1 MLPTDIKIKTGKNSG
16 WEIRKAEFS
25 CKFCWW
31 DGERFPFLNFFS
43 FLCMWTFKLQ
53 SSLCQLL
60 SFQRL
65 LELGSPCVMSFA
77 AELCCI
83 EGCWKSRPGTEIQG
97 CEEHS
102 YLVWPCSWVQNLD
115 ENEMWA
121 PENCPKAWKHLPG
134 HGSPGWGSAPVTRH
148 PFPMMQTERT
158 LISDWQTVTG
168 TSPRL
173 PVQAASFCSLAVD
186 SVSSKE
192 SYVPPT

>member
-1 MLPTDIKIKTGKNSG
+1 
-16 WEIRKAEFS
+16 
-25 CKFCWW
+25 
-31 DGERFPFLNFFS
+31 
-43 FLCMWTFKLQ
+43 MWTFKLQ

-83 EGCWKSRPGTEIQG
+83 EGCWKSRPGTETQG

-102 YLVWPCSWVQNLD
+102 YLVWPCRWVQSLD
-115 ENEMWA
+115 ENGMWA

-134 HGSPGWGSAPVTRH
+134 HGSPGWGSAPVTRR
-148 PFPMMQTERT
+148 PFPRMQTERT
-158 LISDWQTVTG
+158 LTPDWQTVTG
-168 TSPRL
+168 TSLRL
-173 PVQAASFCSLAVD
+173 PVQAASFCPLAVD

-192 SYVPPT
+192 SYIPPT